1 MRLVHKIADHIAVM
15 YRGELLEYGTAKQ
28 VFEQP
33 KSDYTKKL
41 ISSNLLLNLRYK
53 NDSKILLEVQNIEVD
68 FPRKKNIFGRIIADF
83 KAVDKVSFNLRQGE
97 TLGIVGESGSGKTSL
112 ALAMVNLLK
121 HKGNVKIISG
131 NKTEILQKFSKDLQI
146 VFQDPYNSLNPRM
159 TIKQIIEEG
168 LTVHFK
174 KLNENE
180 KLAQIKAIL
189 KEVNLDENIMDKYPH
204 EFSGGQRQRIA
215 LARALILQ
223 PKIIILDEPTSAL
236 DVTVQAQI
244 VELLKS
250 LQKKYNISYIFISHD
265 MNAVRAVSHQIMVMK
280 DGKVIE
286 QGPTKQIFEQPQQP
300 YTQQLIQASL
310 L

>member
-1 MRLVHKIADHIAVM
+1 M
-15 YRGELLEYGTAKQ
+15 
-28 VFEQP
+28 
-33 KSDYTKKL
+33 
-41 ISSNLLLNLRYK
+41 
-53 NDSKILLEVQNIEVD
+53 
-68 FPRKKNIFGRIIADF
+68 
-83 KAVDKVSFNLRQGE
+83 
-97 TLGIVGESGSGKTSL
+97 
-112 ALAMVNLLK
+112 
-121 HKGNVKIISG
+121 
-131 NKTEILQKFSKDLQI
+131 
-146 VFQDPYNSLNPRM
+146 
-159 TIKQIIEEG
+159 
-168 LTVHFK
+168 TVHFK

-189 KEVNLDENIMDKYPH
+189 KEVNLDENIMSKYPH

-250 LQKKYNISYIFISHD
+250 LQKKYNMSYIFISHD
-265 MNAVRAVSHQIMVMK
+265 MNAVRAMSHQIMVMK

-286 QGPTKQIFEQPQQP
+286 QGSTKQIFEHPQQP
-300 YTQQLIQASL
+300 YTQQLIKASL